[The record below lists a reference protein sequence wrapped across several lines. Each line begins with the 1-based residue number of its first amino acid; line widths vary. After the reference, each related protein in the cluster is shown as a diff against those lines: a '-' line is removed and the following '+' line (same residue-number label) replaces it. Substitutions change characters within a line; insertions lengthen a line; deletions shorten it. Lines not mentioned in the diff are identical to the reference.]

1 MRRKCGG
8 DPPLRPYFDNSGA
21 YGNSLTVMI
30 LKEGEGGMLKMIPDR
45 RRTSAFLPAAV
56 IFVTAAACAT
66 VKVQAPDKPIE
77 INLNVNIKQEV
88 LIKMDKEIE
97 DLISNNP
104 DIF

>member
-1 MRRKCGG
+1 MR
-8 DPPLRPYFDNSGA
+8 PA
-21 YGNSLTVMI
+21 YDTFIEAMI
-30 LKEGEGGMLKMIPDR
+30 LLKARPGMIGAFFDR
-45 RRTSAFLPAAV
+45 RISVFAPAIV
-56 IFVTAAACAT
+56 LFVTAGACAT

-97 DLISNNP
+97 DLIASNP